1 MGENINLHWAVSRV
15 AGSTLDLLEDEEV
28 RCLELT
34 SLQCSILRQMA
45 FPWAK
50 LFTRLVEDH
59 GDYQTTVDMPQAY
72 IDALEELELLLGGG
86 YDGPTEGC
94 PVGEIYVNRGN
105 PNAPDYTI
113 GAGLTA
119 DSTWRM
125 RDLSAIV
132 NDSDATRVLLLA
144 YCKDAGANMD
154 FLFRPLGNLGA
165 HSGEYIRTQV
175 ANIVV
180 FAQFQIYM
188 PVLQTIEYAISTGM
202 DQATLTV
209 QGWWVP
215 AS

>member
-1 MGENINLHWAVSRV
+1 MGQEIRLHWGVSRV
-15 AGSTLDLLEDEEV
+15 GSAVLDLLEDEER
-28 RCLELT
+28 RCFDL
-34 SLQCSILRQMA
+34 SILQVSVLRQMA

-50 LFTRLVEDH
+50 MFTRLVEDH
-59 GDYQTTVDMPQAY
+59 GDYQITVDMPTAY
-72 IDALEELELLLGGG
+72 VEALEELELLLGGG
-86 YDGPTEGC
+86 YDGPKEGC
-94 PVGEIYVNRGN
+94 PMGEIYVNRGN

-119 DSTWRM
+119 DGTWRM
-125 RDLSAIV
+125 LDLSAIV

-144 YCKDAGANMD
+144 YCKDTGANMD

-188 PVLQTIEYAISTGM
+188 PVLQTIEYAISAGM
-202 DQATLTV
+202 DIATLTV
-209 QGWWVP
+209 QGWWRT
-215 AS
+215 AD